1 MTTQLIIQPQPDTTL
16 KIQGDNGAGVVAIQD
31 ASAGVLILSQ
41 SILKGDKGDTG
52 EAMTENS
59 TFTTDP
65 TAYYILA
72 KT

>member
-1 MTTQLIIQPQPDTTL
+1 MTAQLIIQPQPDTTL
-16 KIQGDNGAGVVAIQD
+16 KIQGDDGAGVVAIQD
-31 ASAGVLILSQ
+31 ATTAVFIMSQ
-41 SILKGDKGDTG
+41 SILKGDKGETG

-59 TFTTDP
+59 TFTADP